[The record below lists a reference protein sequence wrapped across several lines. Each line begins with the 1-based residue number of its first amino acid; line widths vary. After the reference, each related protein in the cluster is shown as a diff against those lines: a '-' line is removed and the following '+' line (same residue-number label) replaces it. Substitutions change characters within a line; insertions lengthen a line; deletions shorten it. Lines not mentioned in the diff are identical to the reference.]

1 MVFKL
6 SESAQKRWNR
16 LRGFNY
22 LADVIRGIKFIN
34 GKKENEQTK
43 SVNEGVAA

>member
-1 MVFKL
+1 
-6 SESAQKRWNR
+6 
-16 LRGFNY
+16 
-22 LADVIRGIKFIN
+22 VIRGIKFIN